1 MAFKRAAKVTV
12 LTGFMAFS
20 ALSLSACGQGPVY
33 FSNKS
38 PQVVAS
44 PDKVSSMLADA
55 ADRASDALEKLA
67 AVEYAKSP
75 GVAVAPVAG
84 APRELRRAITVNW
97 VGPVE
102 PITKTLADRASY
114 HFSVVGVEPQNP
126 LVISLDVENMPVIDV
141 LRDIGLQ
148 MGSRADIRVDVERR
162 AVELHYPPTSGVEAE
177 YETGMKGAM

>member
-1 MAFKRAAKVTV
+1 MASKRAAHKVFF
-12 LTGFMAFS
+12 TGLMF
-20 ALSLSACGQGPVY
+20 ALSLGLAGCGSVPDH

-38 PQVVAS
+38 PQIVAS
-44 PDKVSSMLADA
+44 PDKVSSMLAEA

-67 AVEYAKSP
+67 AVEYGRSP
-75 GVAVAPVAG
+75 GIAVAPIAN

-114 HFSVVGVEPQNP
+114 RFLTVGATPP
-126 LVISLDVENMPVIDV
+126 TPIVISLDVENMPVVDV

-148 MGSRADIRVDVERR
+148 LGERADIRVDAESRTVEI
-162 AVELHYPPTSGVEAE
+162 HYPTNGQE
-177 YETGMKGAM
+177 G